1 MRDTCKGEEKKEGNK
16 LEVKIQTGKIK
27 QISIYEI
34 IPLHFLIKF
43 FLFQLCFDHP
53 K

>member
-1 MRDTCKGEEKKEGNK
+1 MRDTCKGEEKKEGNN

-34 IPLHFLIKF
+34 TSLYFLIKF
-43 FLFQLCFDHP
+43 FLFQFMF
-53 K
+53 